1 MGPCQEQA
9 TAQDQQ
15 NTPSQS
21 GIAET
26 QRTLEKLALKWS
38 TLLQASGTRE
48 TAIQV
53 HRQHFVTKFIFVS
66 ISLTLSY
73 CSLHKRLPSQRVFDI
88 HHVPQSQQLLERQ
101 QSPHQALISLC
112 AQTPNET
119 IAVHELVS
127 MG

>member
-9 TAQDQQ
+9 TSQDQQ

-48 TAIQV
+48 TAIQA
-53 HRQHFVTKFIFVS
+53 HRRHFVTKFIFVS

-88 HHVPQSQQLLERQ
+88 HHVPQSQQLLKRQ
-101 QSPHQALISLC
+101 
-112 AQTPNET
+112 
-119 IAVHELVS
+119 
-127 MG
+127 

>member
-1 MGPCQEQA
+1 MGPCQEQV

-48 TAIQV
+48 TAIQA
-53 HRQHFVTKFIFVS
+53 HRHHFVTKFIVS

-101 QSPHQALISLC
+101 
-112 AQTPNET
+112 
-119 IAVHELVS
+119 
-127 MG
+127 